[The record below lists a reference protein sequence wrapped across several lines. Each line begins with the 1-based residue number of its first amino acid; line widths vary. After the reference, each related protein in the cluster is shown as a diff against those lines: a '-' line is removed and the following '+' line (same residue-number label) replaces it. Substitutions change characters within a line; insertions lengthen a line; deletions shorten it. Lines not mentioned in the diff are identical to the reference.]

1 MAVVSKVTEFNEE
14 ELWNLQVGVF
24 ADSGAELGMVF
35 HKTVKSPNAAGMT
48 VKHGAGG
55 GVEAGY
61 SFRGKDCPK
70 EREKAIG
77 QGPICTWKGFRF
89 SFKRL
94 AVALR
99 DGLAAKRISCARLS
113 KLSCLEIHLTPALRD
128 PMSSTSCVCKHAHK
142 HTETHKHTHRETHT
156 IK

>member
-55 GVEAGY
+55 GVEVAY

-70 EREKAIG
+70 E
-77 QGPICTWKGFRF
+77 
-89 SFKRL
+89 
-94 AVALR
+94 
-99 DGLAAKRISCARLS
+99 
-113 KLSCLEIHLTPALRD
+113 
-128 PMSSTSCVCKHAHK
+128 
-142 HTETHKHTHRETHT
+142 
-156 IK
+156 